1 MQGGG
6 DFSLEAI
13 GELLSKSE
21 ERYADTVM
29 ILAGYGDKMAKLLEC
44 NPGLCSRF
52 PNHYTFDDYEPL
64 ELLEIAKRKAADSSM
79 VLAEDALALL
89 QSTLLATPLPG
100 NGRDVRNL
108 LEGAKKERD
117 TRVVAENFDP
127 VTGVLTMASQ
137 EDLATLIAADF
148 TLAAAPLAA
157 TATPALAATLDGV
170 PRRLVRAVQRR
181 GAHRLLEVDPVDL
194 SEADVR
200 RVLEHGLGI
209 GDSSAAPTDGDAIEA
224 RALPQPSYSTP
235 MAVGNP
241 KPRTSETPHGSLLLA
256 RGRPS
261 STRSSRRLGGSTS
274 VGSRARSSA
283 VRARGS
289 SSALPPAR
297 RPRG

>member
-1 MQGGG
+1 MPGST
-6 DFSLEAI
+6 DFSEEAI
-13 GELLSKSE
+13 IELLSKSE

-157 TATPALAATLDGV
+157 TATPALATTPALAPTLDG
-170 PRRLVRAVQRR
+170 
-181 GAHRLLEVDPVDL
+181 
-194 SEADVR
+194 S
-200 RVLEHGLGI
+200 
-209 GDSSAAPTDGDAIEA
+209 SSAAPTNGDAARIEA
-224 RALPQPSYSTP
+224 RARPQPSSSTP

-241 KPRTSETPHGSLLLA
+241 KPRTSETPTA
-256 RGRPS
+256 RCCWRVAGLHR
-261 STRSSRRLGGSTS
+261 
-274 VGSRARSSA
+274 RAR
-283 VRARGS
+283 RGAWA
-289 SSALPPAR
+289 ALQA
-297 RPRG
+297 